1 LSATRY
7 AVNKHVLNS
16 LVVREVDEKRQ
27 RQLWR
32 WAGVALVLV
41 AVAVVLGWQHVEL
54 IQYGYRIERMQQ
66 ERASEEAI
74 TRHLQLE
81 IEILQSPKRIEQLAT
96 ERLHMVAPPRDSVVV
111 LERIVPSEAPPS
123 SIVAS
128 R

>member
-1 LSATRY
+1 VDATRY

-16 LVVREVDEKRQ
+16 LVVREVDEMRQ

-32 WAGVALVLV
+32 WVGVALVLV
-41 AVAVVLGWQHVEL
+41 SVAVVLGWQHVEL
-54 IQYGYRIERMQQ
+54 IQYGYLIERTQQ
-66 ERASEEAI
+66 ERAGEEAVA
-74 TRHLQLE
+74 RRLQLE
-81 IEILQSPKRIEQLAT
+81 IEILQSPNRIEQLAI

>member
-1 LSATRY
+1 LDATRF
-7 AVNKHVLNS
+7 AVNKHVRNS
-16 LVVREVDEKRQ
+16 LVVREVDETRQ

-41 AVAVVLGWQHVEL
+41 AGAVVLGWQHVEL
-54 IQYGYRIERMQQ
+54 IKYGYLIEGMQQ
-66 ERASEEAI
+66 ERAGQEAV

-81 IEILQSPKRIEQLAT
+81 IETLQSPQRIEQLAI
-96 ERLHMVAPPRDSVVV
+96 ERLHMVVPPPDSVVV

>member
-1 LSATRY
+1 VDATRY

-16 LVVREVDEKRQ
+16 LVVREVDETRQ

-32 WAGVALVLV
+32 WVGVALVLV

-54 IQYGYRIERMQQ
+54 IQYGYLIERTQQ
-66 ERASEEAI
+66 DRASEEAVA
-74 TRHLQLE
+74 RRLQLE
-81 IEILQSPKRIEQLAT
+81 IEILQSPKRIEQLAI
-96 ERLHMVAPPRDSVVV
+96 ERLHMVQPRDSIV

>member
-1 LSATRY
+1 MDAADY
-7 AVNKHVLNS
+7 AISKNVQNS
-16 LVVREVDEKRQ
+16 LIVREVDEARQ

-32 WAGVALVLV
+32 WIGVALVLV
-41 AVAVVLGWQHVEL
+41 VIAVILGWQHVQL

-66 ERASEEAI
+66 ERAAEEEVA
-74 TRHLQLE
+74 RHLQLE
-81 IEILQSPKRIEQLAT
+81 IEKLQSPQRIEQLAT